1 MRVCFH
7 DLICRAYFG
16 EEQLVH
22 GFWREV
28 TFWAFP
34 STCAV
39 ALIALPHYGVSVW
52 YRHSVSCRL
61 TSKCHVY
68 VADNTA

>member
-16 EEQLVH
+16 EKQLVH

-39 ALIALPHYGVSVW
+39 ALIALPHYGVSV
-52 YRHSVSCRL
+52 
-61 TSKCHVY
+61 
-68 VADNTA
+68 